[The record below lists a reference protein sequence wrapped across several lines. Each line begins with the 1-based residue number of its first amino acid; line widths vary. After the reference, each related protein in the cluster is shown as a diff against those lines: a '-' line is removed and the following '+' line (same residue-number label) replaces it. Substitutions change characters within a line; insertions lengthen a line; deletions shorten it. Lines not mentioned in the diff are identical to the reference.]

1 MKRFFYLI
9 SFLILLSSFN
19 QERKD
24 IIVWQEGK
32 LLSWDDF
39 KGKPAKR
46 FSAAS
51 THYNTFKTTE
61 EKGGKVEVVVEA
73 VFYKDKSWKKVSWIN
88 DEVLEHE
95 QKHFDIVELYARKLR
110 KLIQERKYS
119 SYTNLKTVTDSLYDV
134 MDKEMDV
141 YQDKY
146 DDETDASMNGDKQRE
161 WNKKIMDGIKG
172 LSAYKNTTFTVPYS
186 K

>member
-1 MKRFFYLI
+1 MKKFLCLI
-9 SFLILLSSFN
+9 SFLVLLSSFY
-19 QERKD
+19 QDRKD

-32 LLSWDDF
+32 LLTWDDF
-39 KGKPAKR
+39 QGKPAKR

-61 EKGGKVEVVVEA
+61 EKGNKAEVVVEA
-73 VFYKDKSWKKVSWIN
+73 IFYKNKSWKKMSWCNN
-88 DEVLEHE
+88 DVLAHE

-110 KLIQERKYS
+110 KQILERKYS
-119 SYTNLKTVTDSLYDV
+119 SYTNVKAVTDSLYDA
-134 MDKEMDV
+134 MDKEMDLF
-141 YQDKY
+141 QDKY

-161 WNKKIMDGIKG
+161 WNKMIMDGIKG
-172 LSAYKNTTFTVPYS
+172 LSAYKNTTFTVSYS